1 MKKLVS
7 LLLAAM
13 MVISCL
19 AACSSS
25 GSNEGNSQA
34 PANNSAAVT
43 DGEKG
48 EGASYQGS
56 SGNSYETTYKLGFCV
71 NSKDNPVFVNW
82 INYLTEHA
90 PNYGFE
96 FVYLSSDE
104 DSAKELSNIEDL
116 IGQGCDLIYLS
127 AVNTDAAEAAVRRC
141 NSEGIPVFCIDRILD
156 VNECD
161 VVLQA
166 CTDNYEAAKL
176 AGYQAVED
184 LGEAGG
190 KVAILRGT
198 YGLQLEIE
206 RYEGFMSIVDQHSNI
221 EVVTEVFAD
230 LNREM
235 GYSATEDIIQ
245 AYPDVDIIYC
255 ENGEM
260 AVGCCQALK
269 ANGYKPGDFTV
280 YGYDGSTYELEYI
293 KEGYLAGCVFHSFNP
308 MNEEVLRYM
317 RMYMDGEKRVPI
329 SLRYSA
335 SWCDA
340 ENLDDYWY
348 VLEA

>member
-7 LLLAAM
+7 LLLSAM
-13 MVISCL
+13 LALSCL
-19 AACSSS
+19 SACSDSAPEETKS
-25 GSNEGNSQA
+25 GGSQPPAQSTAYQGGTA
-34 PANNSAAVT
+34 PAAY
-43 DGEKG
+43 DK
-48 EGASYQGS
+48 
-56 SGNSYETTYKLGFCV
+56 TYKLGFCV
-71 NSKDNPVFVNW
+71 NSMDNPVFVNW

-90 PNYGFE
+90 PTYGFE

-127 AVNTDAAEAAVRRC
+127 AVNTDAAAASVRRC
-141 NSEGIPVFCIDRILD
+141 NDEGVPVFTIDRMLD
-156 VNECD
+156 LNECD

-176 AGYQAVED
+176 AAYQCVED
-184 LGEAGG
+184 LGPDGG
-190 KVAILRGT
+190 KVAIIRGT
-198 YGLQLEIE
+198 YGLQLELE
-206 RYEGFMSIVDQHSNI
+206 RYEGFMSVIGEYDNI
-221 EVVTEVFAD
+221 EVVTEVYAD
-230 LNREM
+230 LNREL
-235 GYSATEDIIQ
+235 GYSSTEDIIQ

-269 ANGYKPGDFTV
+269 ANGYAPGDFTV
-280 YGYDGSTYELEYI
+280 YGYDGSTYELEFI
-293 KEGYLAGCVFHSFNP
+293 EEGYLAGCVFHSFNP

-335 SWCDA
+335 SWCDSD
-340 ENLDDYWY
+340 NLEEYWY
-348 VLEA
+348 VIEA